1 MRPIFNVPGEGAFA
15 LIMGIISGYPVG
27 AKIVANLKEQ
37 HLCSDIEAER
47 LIAFTNNS
55 GPLFIIGTVGVSM
68 FSSVS
73 LGMLLFLSSLF
84 SCQQKGD
91 FESMN
96 VEDFDTLIQDEGM
109 QRLDVRTLAEYS
121 EGHIAKT
128 ININVMDDSFSSMAD
143 SLLQKDRPVAVY
155 CRSGKRSKK
164 AAAILS
170 KKGYKVFEL
179 DKGFNSWQEAGKEIE
194 K

>member
-1 MRPIFNVPGEGAFA
+1 M
-15 LIMGIISGYPVG
+15 
-27 AKIVANLKEQ
+27 LKMNQ
-37 HLCSDIEAER
+37 L
-47 LIAFTNNS
+47 
-55 GPLFIIGTVGVSM
+55 VV
-68 FSSVS
+68 
-73 LGMLLFLSSLF
+73 GMLFFLSSLF
-84 SCQQKGD
+84 SSQQKGD

-96 VEDFDTLIQDEGM
+96 VEDFDALIQDEGM